1 MTAATASLTSRVLT
15 PGATAAR
22 PAAMASASNR
32 PAARIAC
39 SSPRDLSW
47 IVSAMDSRHRLLA
60 EGLARPRLHLVDAAD
75 AVDGHQLVGVVVE
88 QRLGLLVVQL
98 QPPAD
103 RLGGVVGPAPGEHP
117 IQQHAVRDLEQQHL
131 VDVLVALDQD
141 LAQLVG
147 LDHGPWETVEEEAL
161 GCVRL

>member
-75 AVDGHQLVGVVVE
+75 AVDGRSEEH
-88 QRLGLLVVQL
+88 RLNSS
-98 QPPAD
+98 
-103 RLGGVVGPAPGEHP
+103 H
-117 IQQHAVRDLEQQHL
+117 
-131 VDVLVALDQD
+131 DQISYAGFC
-141 LAQLVG
+141 L
-147 LDHGPWETVEEEAL
+147 
-161 GCVRL
+161 